1 MSVAAA
7 SVTAL
12 ATGEQMNVDDV
23 PEAFQVKL
31 TEEHFRIANAAVRPA
46 QYARIHLVP
55 EHP

>member
-12 ATGEQMNVDDV
+12 ATGEQIIVDDV

-31 TEEHFRIANAAVRPA
+31 TEEHFRTASAAIRPA
-46 QYARIHLVP
+46 
-55 EHP
+55 

>member
-12 ATGEQMNVDDV
+12 ATGEQIIVDDV

-31 TEEHFRIANAAVRPA
+31 TEEHFRTASAAVRPA
-46 QYARIHLVP
+46 
-55 EHP
+55 